1 MELVHAALGEE
12 MTGDAPGP
20 LLSRRRTAC
29 RQGPGRYDH
38 PMHVRGVDPRDTTWE
53 QDAATYRAYFWDRSA
68 NTSDDYEVTGADVE
82 EVLAWARAKAE
93 ETGSA
98 YTLYVRVTDEGKPGL
113 VRLSGVAGDPFA

>member
-1 MELVHAALGEE
+1 M
-12 MTGDAPGP
+12 
-20 LLSRRRTAC
+20 
-29 RQGPGRYDH
+29 
-38 PMHVRGVDPRDTTWE
+38 DPRDTTWE

-93 ETGSA
+93 ETNSA

>member
-1 MELVHAALGEE
+1 
-12 MTGDAPGP
+12 
-20 LLSRRRTAC
+20 
-29 RQGPGRYDH
+29 
-38 PMHVRGVDPRDTTWE
+38 MHVRGVDPRDTTWE